1 MLSDSALR
9 EQMKTSTDAAE
20 LHKLITSWQSAH
32 AAA

>member
-1 MLSDSALR
+1 
-9 EQMKTSTDAAE
+9 MKTSSDAAA